1 MKGSPKILARVPEF
15 MTCGLQARLGESS
28 AGIDEKP
35 SLVTP
40 SVHTRAVGGECSL
53 QVAAVSLSSDFWDL
67 SQGLKP
73 PRQSKHFP
81 FPAAASG
88 WRCGP
93 GCPSP
98 GPHSLPCLRV
108 PVLLTRR
115 GLSHVPPGSEMQ
127 AELPDLATKNIDT

>member
-1 MKGSPKILARVPEF
+1 MQRCFLKGSPKILARVPEF

-81 FPAAASG
+81 FPALEEKSWDRG
-88 WRCGP
+88 REGP
-93 GCPSP
+93 WKSHGNRVYPSACP
-98 GPHSLPCLRV
+98 
-108 PVLLTRR
+108 PVD
-115 GLSHVPPGSEMQ
+115 P
-127 AELPDLATKNIDT
+127 AEKL